1 MNKIINEL
9 KSFDKLILKTVISGL
24 KHCFRF
30 CIFAIS
36 ILLIYKFYSCPVFY
50 YIGISLFRSGLF
62 FIVTFIACGF
72 VFNQMKKDLKC

>member
-1 MNKIINEL
+1 MNKIINVL
-9 KSFDKLILKTVISGL
+9 WSFDKLILKTVMSGL
-24 KHCFRF
+24 RYCFIF

-36 ILLIYKFYSCPVFY
+36 ILLIYRFYAYPIFY

-72 VFNQMKKDLKC
+72 VFNQIKKDLKC